1 MKEGRVSFTLTCV
14 CTFVCTIQTEF
25 DVKQHR
31 SLEER
36 IEAAQL
42 LLNKANLQAPLL
54 VDSTEDEANL
64 AYGALPIRL
73 CIILNG
79 RVEFTG
85 GMGPTFYKI
94 QEVRRWLARWK
105 ESEINV

>member
-1 MKEGRVSFTLTCV
+1 ME
-14 CTFVCTIQTEF
+14 
-25 DVKQHR
+25 D
-31 SLEER
+31 R
-36 IEAAQL
+36 IKAAQL
-42 LLNKANLQAPLL
+42 MRHEANLQAPVL
-54 VDSTEDEANL
+54 VDSTENEANI

-94 QEVRRWLARWK
+94 QEVRRWLNRWK
-105 ESEINV
+105 ESETNV

>member
-1 MKEGRVSFTLTCV
+1 MLDASKV
-14 CTFVCTIQTEF
+14 
-25 DVKQHR
+25 
-31 SLEER
+31 
-36 IEAAQL
+36 
-42 LLNKANLQAPLL
+42 QAPVL
-54 VDSTEDEANL
+54 VDSTENEANH

-85 GMGPTFYKI
+85 GMGPTFYKT
-94 QEVRRWLARWK
+94 QEIRQWLRRWK

>member
-1 MKEGRVSFTLTCV
+1 M
-14 CTFVCTIQTEF
+14 
-25 DVKQHR
+25 KQHR

-36 IEAAQL
+36 IEAARL
-42 LLNKANLQAPLL
+42 LKNASNLQAPLL
-54 VDSTEDEANL
+54 VDSTENEANL

-85 GMGPTFYKI
+85 GMGPTFYKT
-94 QEVRRWLARWK
+94 QEVRRWLTRWK